1 MKQLLLDIIRYIPIP
16 LYFTYLLLSTWIIHT
31 FPLGGH
37 RSISDHIGHSGRYF
51 KISAAVF
58 SITAIGLCLN
68 VIFWV
73 IPRYHEAAA
82 YGLLTVFFLLAG
94 LGLSWFPADVSGSKK
109 REHILHVTSVFILY
123 ASILAFSIISIFATS
138 DAALVAHAVA
148 QSTLVIY
155 IWLMLLYLFYKPSHN
170 HFVFYETIG
179 ISTFFLLF
187 IALAI
192 NI

>member
-1 MKQLLLDIIRYIPIP
+1 M
-16 LYFTYLLLSTWIIHT
+16 
-31 FPLGGH
+31 
-37 RSISDHIGHSGRYF
+37 SDHIGHSGRYF

-58 SITAIGLCLN
+58 SITAVGLCLN
-68 VIFWV
+68 VLFWI
-73 IPRYHEAAA
+73 IPTYHEATA
-82 YGLLTVFFLLAG
+82 YSILTVFFLLAG
-94 LGLSWFPADVSGSKK
+94 FGLSWFPADVGGSKK

-123 ASILAFSIISIFATS
+123 ASILAFTIISIFATS
-138 DAALVAHAVA
+138 GTAPIASAAA
-148 QSTLVIY
+148 QSTLVIC

>member
-1 MKQLLLDIIRYIPIP
+1 MTQFLLDTIRYIPIP
-16 LYFTYLLLSTWIIHT
+16 LYFSYLILTTWIIRK

-58 SITAIGLCLN
+58 SITAVGLCLN
-68 VIFWV
+68 VLLWI
-73 IPRYHEAAA
+73 IPQYHETTA
-82 YGLLTVFFLLAG
+82 YGILTLFFLLAG
-94 LGLSWFPADVSGSKK
+94 FGLSWFPADDAGSKK
-109 REHILHVTSVFILY
+109 REHILHVISVFILY
-123 ASILAFSIISIFATS
+123 ASILAFTIISMSAVSSTAPIAS
-138 DAALVAHAVA
+138 AVA

-187 IALAI
+187 IALAV

>member
-1 MKQLLLDIIRYIPIP
+1 MDYSQ
-16 LYFTYLLLSTWIIHT
+16 
-31 FPLGGH
+31 
-37 RSISDHIGHSGRYF
+37 
-51 KISAAVF
+51 
-58 SITAIGLCLN
+58 
-68 VIFWV
+68 
-73 IPRYHEAAA
+73 YHETTA
-82 YGLLTVFFLLAG
+82 YGILTLFFLLAG
-94 LGLSWFPADVSGSKK
+94 FGLSWFPADDAGSKK
-109 REHILHVTSVFILY
+109 REHILHVISVFILY
-123 ASILAFSIISIFATS
+123 ASILAFTIISMSAVSSTAPIAS
-138 DAALVAHAVA
+138 AVA

>member
-1 MKQLLLDIIRYIPIP
+1 MTLTLLDIIRCLPIP
-16 LYFTYLLLSTWIIHT
+16 LYLAYLILSTWIIHK

-37 RSISDHIGHSGRYF
+37 RSVSDHIGHSGKYF

-58 SITAIGLCLN
+58 SVTAVGLCLN
-68 VIFWV
+68 VLFWI
-73 IPRYHEAAA
+73 IPQYNVAA
-82 YGLLTVFFLLAG
+82 YGILIPFFLLAG

-109 REHILHVTSVFILY
+109 REHVLHVMSVFILY
-123 ASILAFSIISIFATS
+123 MSIVALSIISIFATS
-138 DAALVAHAVA
+138 STAPIVNAVA
-148 QSTLVIY
+148 QSTVVVY
-155 IWLMLLYLFYKPSHN
+155 VWLMLLYLFYKPSHN

>member
-1 MKQLLLDIIRYIPIP
+1 MTQFLLDIIRYIPIP
-16 LYFTYLLLSTWIIHT
+16 LYLTYLILSTWIIRK

-37 RSISDHIGHSGRYF
+37 RSVSDHIGHSGKFF
-51 KISAAVF
+51 KTSAAVF

-68 VIFWV
+68 VLFWI
-73 IPRYHEAAA
+73 IPQYNRPV
-82 YGLLTVFFLLAG
+82 YGVLVPFFLLAG
-94 LGLSWFPADVSGSKK
+94 FGLSWFPADAAGSKK
-109 REHILHVTSVFILY
+109 REHILHVVSVFILY
-123 ASILAFSIISIFATS
+123 ASILAFSVISIFATTNS
-138 DAALVAHAVA
+138 APIASAVA

-155 IWLMLLYLFYKPSHN
+155 LWLMLLYLCYKPSHN

>member
-1 MKQLLLDIIRYIPIP
+1 MTQFLIDIIRYIPIP
-16 LYFTYLLLSTWIIHT
+16 LYLSYLVLTTWIIRK

-37 RSISDHIGHSGRYF
+37 RSISDHIGHSGKYF

-68 VIFWV
+68 VLFWI
-73 IPRYHEAAA
+73 IPHHSEATA
-82 YGLLTVFFLLAG
+82 YGILILFFLLAG
-94 LGLSWFPADVSGSKK
+94 FGLSWFPADAAGSKK

-123 ASILAFSIISIFATS
+123 ASILAFSVISIFTTIDTAP
-138 DAALVAHAVA
+138 VASAVA

-170 HFVFYETIG
+170 HFIFYETIG
-179 ISTFFLLF
+179 ISAFFLLF
-187 IALAI
+187 IALAV